1 MKVGDLVR
9 LRDNKKFIG
18 VIKSRY
24 LIRRAWIIHWFDGHN
39 TWENE
44 YDLQKMTC
52 EGLNNE
58 DGQFGTKQW
67 IHWCRSWTHGGIK
80 LSMGDLVV
88 R

>member
-44 YDLQKMTC
+44 YDLQRI
-52 EGLNNE
+52 E
-58 DGQFGTKQW
+58 Q
-67 IHWCRSWTHGGIK
+67 
-80 LSMGDLVV
+80 
-88 R
+88 